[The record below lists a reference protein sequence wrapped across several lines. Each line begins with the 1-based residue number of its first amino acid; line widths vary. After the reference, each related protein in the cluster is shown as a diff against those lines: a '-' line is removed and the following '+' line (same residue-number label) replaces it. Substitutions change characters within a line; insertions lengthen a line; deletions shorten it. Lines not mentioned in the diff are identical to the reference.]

1 MGETKYETKNSTGSF
16 ISRTGDAIALPDD
29 ILITISAGRGLP
41 SAITTPWDAMS
52 DDVMAT
58 VFAELRY

>member
-1 MGETKYETKNSTGSF
+1 MGETKHETKNSTSSF
-16 ISRTGDAIALPDD
+16 TSRTGDVIALPDD

-41 SAITTPWDAMS
+41 SAITTPWDAMG